1 MPRLKRDRLKLI
13 QSYVRRDPA
22 RVPGPSA
29 LMIETT
35 VRCNLQCPMCPR
47 TGANYPAQ
55 DLPDD
60 ILYPLIEDHA
70 RLGGDHIY
78 LYGLGEPL
86 LDKRIFTILEA
97 CHRAGLDT
105 ILSTNATLLTADKR
119 AKLIQSDCKHLLV
132 GIDGASAKTYEYYRK
147 GGIYEQVVENVRALA
162 QENHAASSPLYIT
175 VQMIRMKENWHEQK
189 LFNEQWNNVPGISAV
204 RIKDEDIGLPEH
216 RTHEPDG
223 DKRKNPCHILWRGP
237 MVVRYDGTVFPCY
250 PMAENAAPIGN
261 LKEQNL
267 ESIWRGAAMTRL
279 REAHANHN
287 YENQPTCQVCPA
299 VRPRLPLV
307 IGAMALRGTTVRK
320 LMTYTEKLASS
331 RPELLRER
339 DNRDVK

>member
-1 MPRLKRDRLKLI
+1 
-13 QSYVRRDPA
+13 
-22 RVPGPSA
+22 
-29 LMIETT
+29 
-35 VRCNLQCPMCPR
+35 
-47 TGANYPAQ
+47 
-55 DLPDD
+55 
-60 ILYPLIEDHA
+60 
-70 RLGGDHIY
+70 
-78 LYGLGEPL
+78 
-86 LDKRIFTILEA
+86 
-97 CHRAGLDT
+97 
-105 ILSTNATLLTADKR
+105 
-119 AKLIQSDCKHLLV
+119 
-132 GIDGASAKTYEYYRK
+132 
-147 GGIYEQVVENVRALA
+147 
-162 QENHAASSPLYIT
+162 
-175 VQMIRMKENWHEQK
+175 
-189 LFNEQWNNVPGISAV
+189 
-204 RIKDEDIGLPEH
+204 
-216 RTHEPDG
+216 
-223 DKRKNPCHILWRGP
+223 